1 MPDLD
6 SYVPEGTRLKATITT
21 ESAALQNPSTVISAI
36 SSDLEQSWNL
46 HVKAYKDNTS
56 FLFPQQYQWDLQLV
70 TLAAFGKLRDVQNIL
85 ANESWNLYKLKSLG
99 VSVYSFQA
107 PKDLLPQD
115 TNAPKPPPPP
125 PPADPN
131 KPSWLDKLGLKN
143 LFTLSTTGW
152 ITLAIVAVLV
162 VMLLILAA
170 RPSTAGAVVSGFGG
184 SRGRRAA

>member
-6 SYVPEGTRLKATITT
+6 TYVPEGTRLKATLTT
-21 ESAALQNPSTVISAI
+21 ESAALQNPSTVISGI

-46 HVKAYKDNTS
+46 HVEAIKDNTS

-115 TNAPKPPPPP
+115 TNAPKPAPPP
-125 PPADPN
+125 DPT
-131 KPSWLDKLGLKN
+131 KPGPSWLQKLGLDK
-143 LFTLSTTGW
+143 LFTLSTSGW
-152 ITLAIVAVLV
+152 ITLGIVAVLI

-170 RPSTAGAVVSGFGG
+170 RPATAGAVVSGFGG